1 MIFFF
6 FFKNKSSKISFLP
19 PKKHLREEDTM
30 EKMEP
35 EKE

>member
-1 MIFFF
+1 MIFFLK
-6 FFKNKSSKISFLP
+6 KNKSSKISFLP

-30 EKMEP
+30 EKMES